1 MSNKVILG
9 LIAICIFIGSVM
21 FINEKFKP
29 DDSDEKMISDAGEIM
44 QLASYKYYQDLVG
57 NINATY
63 KCYNISELGIISSNL
78 KGSNSKNYKG
88 SVLVQ
93 GTSENSR
100 ISIWLS
106 DGKRMASG
114 VLNNVQVVKS
124 TEEATINCNID

>member
-1 MSNKVILG
+1 
-9 LIAICIFIGSVM
+9 M
-21 FINEKFKP
+21 FINEKFRP

-57 NINATY
+57 NIDTTY

-124 TEEATINCNID
+124 TEEATINCNMDQ